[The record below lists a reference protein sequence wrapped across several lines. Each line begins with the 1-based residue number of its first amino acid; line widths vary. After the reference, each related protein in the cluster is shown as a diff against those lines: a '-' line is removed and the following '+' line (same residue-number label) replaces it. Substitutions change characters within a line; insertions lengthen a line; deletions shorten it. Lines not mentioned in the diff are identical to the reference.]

1 MLLDLFLNF
10 AAPVVMQ
17 VNYFHAHFDVRIA
30 RTGLLTVFP
39 FHLTD
44 CMQLTTFSRPNA
56 CRHSTAQH
64 THKKSDVIPLKEQG

>member
-10 AAPVVMQ
+10 VAPVVMQ

-30 RTGLLTVFP
+30 RIGLLTVFP

-56 CRHSTAQH
+56 CQHSTH
-64 THKKSDVIPLKEQG
+64 TKNLTLFR